1 VVGLVV
7 RARGLL
13 VLALVLAVMAVPAIA
28 VAQEASAAKSGAST
42 APGSTGQTNGASG
55 QTTAPQQGMPLPSTA
70 QAAAPAS
77 GTPAPGRAAGAGGS
91 AGAPLR
97 NAMPILRAPP
107 NLSGAYGIVVDSIH
121 GGPLPGAVVTI
132 AGTDRQGIADSTG
145 KFRIDSIPPGT
156 YQLALFHPLLDSL
169 GLAIGT
175 NPVEFPAGRYAII
188 AIGTP
193 SAGTLI
199 SSFCPPE
206 KRITGNGILLGHVL
220 DADTDDPVPGA
231 KVSFTWSQLEAGK
244 DIGIRHIP
252 RTRET
257 TVDNTGAFHICGIP
271 DRTQGGTTR
280 ATTAAFTTADVPVDF
295 SQNLVQIVTFHV
307 SKPDTTSAPPVV
319 AAAAPVDTTANKGAA
334 SKTGASKTGAAAAPA
349 AAPTKRIVLRTGHAT
364 LTGVVYN
371 SAGRGIPGADV
382 TVQGA
387 ASTTVTDS
395 TGHFQLHNLPAGTQ
409 TLAIRKVGYGEKE
422 LPVEVSTA
430 NPQNVIVKIENAA
443 PVLAKVVVTAKWEQE
458 LKKIGFT
465 DRQKTGLG
473 RYQTREEIEG
483 KLPQNI
489 TDVFAT
495 TPGLQVDYST
505 GSPVL
510 KSSRSAGGGCVN
522 YFVDGI
528 QYKEQSPGDINDYM
542 RPTEIEATEVYNPEE
557 TPGEFQSAGSTSC
570 TTVLIWTKTRVGD
583 FR

>member
-1 VVGLVV
+1 M
-7 RARGLL
+7 AL
-13 VLALVLAVMAVPAIA
+13 VLALVAFPVGAA
-28 VAQEASAAKSGAST
+28 AQEASAAKSGATT

-55 QTTAPQQGMPLPSTA
+55 QPTAPQQGMPLPGTA

-77 GTPAPGRAAGAGGS
+77 GTPAPAGAAGAGGA
-91 AGAPLR
+91 AGAQPR
-97 NAMPILRAPP
+97 NTMPILRAPP
-107 NLSGAYGIVVDSIH
+107 TLSGAYGIVVDSIH

-132 AGTDRQGIADSTG
+132 AGTDRQGVADSSG
-145 KFRIDSIPPGT
+145 KFRIDSIPPGS
-156 YQLALFHPLLDSL
+156 YQMALFHPLLDSL

-175 NPVEFPAGRYAII
+175 NKVEFPAGRYAII

-193 SAGTLI
+193 SAATLI

-206 KRITGNGILLGHVL
+206 KRITGNGILVGHVQ
-220 DADTDDPVPGA
+220 DADTDEPVSGA

-244 DIGIRHIP
+244 DIGVRHIP
-252 RTRET
+252 RTREA
-257 TVDNTGAFHICGIP
+257 TVDNSGAFHICGIP
-271 DRTQGGTTR
+271 DRVQGTSR
-280 ATTAAFTTADVPVDF
+280 ATTASFTTADLPIDF
-295 SQNLVQIVTFHV
+295 SQNIVQIVTFHV
-307 SKPDTTSAPPVV
+307 SKPDTASPPPKVV
-319 AAAAPVDTTANKGAA
+319 AAPMDTTK
-334 SKTGASKTGAAAAPA
+334 SKTAAQTAAAAAAAPA
-349 AAPTKRIVLRTGHAT
+349 PKRVALRTGHAT

-371 SAGRGIPGADV
+371 NAGRGIPGADV

-395 TGHFQLHNLPAGTQ
+395 TGHFQLHNLPGGTQ
-409 TLAIRKVGYGEKE
+409 TLAIRKVGYGEKD
-422 LPVEVSTA
+422 LPVDVSAT
-430 NPQNVIVKIENAA
+430 NPQNLIVKIEQAA
-443 PVLAKVVVTAKWEQE
+443 PVLAKVTVTAKWEQE

-495 TPGLQVDYST
+495 TPGLQVDYSS
-505 GSPVL
+505 GQQPVL

-522 YFVDGI
+522 YYIDGI

-542 RPTEIEATEVYNPEE
+542 RPTEIEATEVYNAEE